1 MVTKFAFPVL
11 SVAILG
17 VVTIGAAEGE
27 NAPIVYGETQKAQT
41 VQSSPQ
47 PSATVTQSG
56 DVRTDRIIFRYPGSV
71 GPVEAAPTEP
81 LGLEPAPMPESRQ
94 QMAALQPSDAYQLT
108 APSAASRPVQSE
120 SFELDSAEVRVTS
133 LAPSTTTATPAPRN
147 MAPLRISKIV
157 ATEGAELNEE
167 RGLVGMYP
175 DGFDGKPTANG
186 EVFKADAMT
195 AAHPSLPLPSLVQL
209 MNERTGQ
216 EIVVR
221 VNDRGPFMANRIMD
235 VSPRAAQALGI
246 GPSTPA
252 TLRVRYLGPA
262 PVQMKPE
269 AELQQ
274 VAMRPAVE
282 PKPTLTQS
290 RPITPATRP
299 VQTPSPA
306 IEAAAMPGGSLFIQ
320 AGSFSDIG
328 NAQRLTER
336 LGQGLPVKIE
346 AARVNGGDYFRVMI
360 GPFGTKS
367 AAESVRDRLERSGT
381 VNGFVVKR

>member
-1 MVTKFAFPVL
+1 MVTRFAFPLL
-11 SVAILG
+11 SVTVMSVVMIG
-17 VVTIGAAEGE
+17 VAEGE
-27 NAPIVYGETQKAQT
+27 NAPIVYGEAQT
-41 VQSSPQ
+41 TQQVQQARQSSAITAQ
-47 PSATVTQSG
+47 MG
-56 DVRTDRIIFRYPGSV
+56 DVRTDRIIFRYPGSD
-71 GPVEAAPTEP
+71 G
-81 LGLEPAPMPESRQ
+81 PAPMPADQAPEPEPAQ
-94 QMAALQPSDAYQLT
+94 QMAALAPSDAYQLT

-133 LAPSTTTATPAPRN
+133 LAPSTAAPTPAPRS

-157 ATEGAELNEE
+157 ATEGADLNEE

-175 DGFDGKPTANG
+175 DGFEGKPTANG
-186 EVFKADAMT
+186 EVFQADAMT

-209 MNERTGQ
+209 LNERTGQ

-235 VSPRAAQALGI
+235 VSSRAAQALGI

-274 VAMRPAVE
+274 VAMRPSVD
-282 PKPTLTQS
+282 PMPVPTQ
-290 RPITPATRP
+290 TRP
-299 VQTPSPA
+299 VAAEPRSVQTPTPA
-306 IEAAAMPGGSLFIQ
+306 IEAAARPNGSLFIQ
-320 AGSFSDIG
+320 AGSFADIG

-346 AARVNGGDYFRVMI
+346 SARVNGGDYFRVMI

-367 AAESVRDRLERSGT
+367 AAESIRDRLERSGT

>member
-11 SVAILG
+11 SIAVLG
-17 VVTIGAAEGE
+17 VMTIGVAEAE
-27 NAPIVYGETQKAQT
+27 NAPIVFGKTQTTQT
-41 VQSSPQ
+41 VQETQ
-47 PSATVTQSG
+47 PSNATVAQTG
-56 DVRTDRIIFRYPGSV
+56 DVRTDRIIFRYPGSD
-71 GPVEAAPTEP
+71 GPPAETLPAAPAAQ
-81 LGLEPAPMPESRQ
+81 PAPFQ

-120 SFELDSAEVRVTS
+120 SFELDSAEVRITS
-133 LAPSTTTATPAPRN
+133 LAPQTAAPSPAPRN

-235 VSPRAAQALGI
+235 VSPRAARALGI

-262 PVQMKPE
+262 PVQMKEE
-269 AELQQ
+269 AEPQQ
-274 VAMRPAVE
+274 VAMRPSLE
-282 PKPTLTQS
+282 PKPVLTPSNPVATQPS
-290 RPITPATRP
+290 AIDTPA
-299 VQTPSPA
+299 PA
-306 IEAAAMPGGSLFIQ
+306 IEAAAAMPSGSLFIQ
-320 AGSFSDIG
+320 AGSFADIG

-336 LGQGLPVKIE
+336 LGRGLPVKIE

>member
-1 MVTKFAFPVL
+1 MVTKFAFPLL

-17 VVTIGAAEGE
+17 VVTVGVAEAE
-27 NAPIVYGETQKAQT
+27 NAPILYGETQNTRTDQAPR
-41 VQSSPQ
+41 QSSAN
-47 PSATVTQSG
+47 ATQTG
-56 DVRTDRIIFRYPGSV
+56 DVRTDRIIFRYPGSD
-71 GPVEAAPTEP
+71 GPAQMPVEQAAN
-81 LGLEPAPMPESRQ
+81 PAPVQ
-94 QMAALQPSDAYQLT
+94 QMAALTPSDAYQLT
-108 APSAASRPVQSE
+108 VPSAASRPVQSE
-120 SFELDSAEVRVTS
+120 SFELDSAEIRVTS
-133 LAPSTTTATPAPRN
+133 LVPSTATPTPAPRS

-157 ATEGAELNEE
+157 ATEGADLNEE
-167 RGLVGMYP
+167 RGPVGMYP
-175 DGFDGKPTANG
+175 DGFEGKPTANG
-186 EVFKADAMT
+186 EVFQADAMT

-209 MNERTGQ
+209 MNERTGR

-235 VSPRAAQALGI
+235 VSPRAAQSLGI
-246 GPSTPA
+246 SPSTPA

-274 VAMRPAVE
+274 VAMRPSVE
-282 PKPTLTQS
+282 PMPALTPTRQVATQPRSAEKLT
-290 RPITPATRP
+290 
-299 VQTPSPA
+299 PA
-306 IEAAAMPGGSLFIQ
+306 IEAAATPSGSLFIQ
-320 AGSFSDIG
+320 AGSFADIG

-346 AARVNGGDYFRVMI
+346 SARVNGGDYFRVMI

-367 AAESVRDRLERSGT
+367 AAASVRDRLERAGT